1 MSTAAEF
8 AVSPDLVAAAI
19 RAADRCGRDVA
30 DVPLTTI
37 AQVAGVS
44 RSTLLRRLHGSR
56 RALDEAVRAAGVDP
70 GGQPV
75 RVRAVEAGARL
86 VSERGPATVT
96 LEAVAEAAGCSVHSL
111 YAIFGTRDKL
121 FAAIYERYSPLA
133 DLAGLWTDSDGSLE
147 QTVADFYRTLA
158 VSLTRE
164 PRVATAM
171 LADLLGNPNG
181 PTAPIF
187 ARYFP
192 RAVSIVGGW
201 LESQIQAGR
210 IREIPVLLLMQ
221 LLIGPLLA
229 HLLVP
234 PATTREAEWDLPEL
248 EQACSVFTSTF
259 LRAVTTPAPD
269 GETAFD
275 CKSPHPDNDAEG
287 G

>member
-96 LEAVAEAAGCSVHSL
+96 LEAVAEAAGCSVHRL

-121 FAAIYERYSPLA
+121 FAAIYERYSPLD
-133 DLAGLWTDSDGSLE
+133 DLAGLWGDSDGSLD

-171 LADLLGNPNG
+171 LA
-181 PTAPIF
+181 
-187 ARYFP
+187 
-192 RAVSIVGGW
+192 
-201 LESQIQAGR
+201 
-210 IREIPVLLLMQ
+210 
-221 LLIGPLLA
+221 
-229 HLLVP
+229 
-234 PATTREAEWDLPEL
+234 
-248 EQACSVFTSTF
+248 
-259 LRAVTTPAPD
+259 
-269 GETAFD
+269 
-275 CKSPHPDNDAEG
+275 
-287 G
+287 